1 MSNPS
6 TTAPKPTH
14 EQLERD
20 LIAILTDM
28 TADWDLSFSGG
39 ITPETRLMADLAFE
53 SIDVVQ
59 LVVAIEAHLQRR
71 HLHFEKLMMVDGRY
85 VQELQ
90 VKQIVDFLD
99 QQLAEA

>member
-1 MSNPS
+1 MTPET
-6 TTAPKPTH
+6 TTAKFTH
-14 EQLERD
+14 AELERD
-20 LIAILTDM
+20 LIALLTDM
-28 TADWDLSFSGG
+28 TQDWDLSFTSG

-71 HLHFEKLMMVDGRY
+71 HLHFEQLMMVDGRY

-90 VKQIVDFLD
+90 VKEIVDFLAK
-99 QQLAEA
+99 QTA